1 MTADEKR
8 LQAIFTPC
16 DIINSYKN
24 NDEIMSPSLEY
35 LRVFYLQK
43 DYQAI
48 LQFLE
53 RTDLQQLSNREL
65 FWAAE
70 SAYHV
75 SSEILAHQ

>member
-24 NDEIMSPSLEY
+24 NDEIMSP
-35 LRVFYLQK
+35 YLQK

-75 SSEILAHQ
+75 STEILAHQ

>member
-16 DIINSYKN
+16 DIIKSCKN
-24 NDEIMSPSLEY
+24 DDEVVSPSIEY

-48 LQFLE
+48 LQFVE
-53 RTDLQQLSNREL
+53 KMDLQQLSNREL
-65 FWAAE
+65 FWAAD

-75 SSEILAHQ
+75 SAEILIYH